1 MFLSVAK
8 MKQKKKIKKIIQMT
22 KEKQKTTKQWPVN

>member
-8 MKQKKKIKKIIQMT
+8 MKQKKKKIIQMT